1 MVKKSPRGDRQIG
14 DKRDKRDK
22 RRWARNGETAK
33 YLNVSNMT
41 LWRWK
46 NEPGY
51 NFPPSAK
58 INSMEFNDLDKVDE
72 WMEARISEQGGE
84 R

>member
-1 MVKKSPRGDRQIG
+1 VSKKSPGAHRQLG
-14 DKRDKRDK
+14 DKRDK

-46 NEPGY
+46 NQPGY

-58 INSMEFNDLDKVDE
+58 IDSMEFNDLDKVDT
-72 WMEARISEQGGE
+72 WMEAYIQAREGGDD
-84 R
+84 